1 MLTATVAGAQPSTDG
16 AAVPADASA
25 TSAPAAGKP
34 TAGPADSKPN
44 APTEVDLK
52 EARIRY
58 DRGLEL
64 YKEGEFALAV
74 IEFERA
80 YAIVPDYRVLYNIG
94 QVRIQLSQYARARR
108 VLEQYLADGGDQ
120 IAEERKKSVRAD
132 LEMLAMRTG
141 TLEIE
146 TNVEGADILVD
157 DVLVGRSP
165 ITEPLLLDAGEHR
178 VQVRKGGYSPHLE
191 QLSLA
196 GRDAKRLTIEL
207 EKLPEATVAPIIVEK
222 QVIARDSDR
231 STWLWATW
239 SATGAFAVGAAIT
252 GGFGIKAAG
261 ELEELRSSSTTRSE
275 LDSQQRRTRTL
286 LTVADVLGAA
296 AVVSGAAALY
306 ITLSGS
312 DEEAPSEG
320 APPPARV
327 GFKVTPSFVGLEGAY
342 F

>member
-1 MLTATVAGAQPSTDG
+1 MCIGEVTFFFFQAEDG
-16 AAVPADASA
+16 
-25 TSAPAAGKP
+25 
-34 TAGPADSKPN
+34 
-44 APTEVDLK
+44 
-52 EARIRY
+52 IR
-58 DRGLEL
+58 DFHVTGVQTC
-64 YKEGEFALAV
+64 ALP
-74 IEFERA
+74 I
-80 YAIVPDYRVLYNIG
+80 
-94 QVRIQLSQYARARR
+94 S
-108 VLEQYLADGGDQ
+108 
-120 IAEERKKSVRAD
+120 
-132 LEMLAMRTG
+132 G

-261 ELEELRSSSTTRSE
+261 ELE
-275 LDSQQRRTRTL
+275 
-286 LTVADVLGAA
+286 
-296 AVVSGAAALY
+296 
-306 ITLSGS
+306 
-312 DEEAPSEG
+312 
-320 APPPARV
+320 
-327 GFKVTPSFVGLEGAY
+327 
-342 F
+342 